1 MNNSRLNGGV
11 PGGGI
16 PEEVDDNRTEIYLE
30 DLQHL
35 VNDAKNMMQDP
46 SQNKLIIEMNLKLRE
61 DLTKAFESYI
71 TLLAKCDKLLRD
83 KIQMKF
89 DHAKEKEELHA
100 KMNTIEQR
108 MKTFERALNERERT
122 HIAIVD
128 TYEARINKMK
138 MDINNE
144 RTEKFQILKDYSTL
158 KDKYNQE
165 VKAGNEMKF

>member
-11 PGGGI
+11 PGGGL
-16 PEEVDDNRTEIYLE
+16 PEDVDDTRTEIYLE

-83 KIQMKF
+83 KI
-89 DHAKEKEELHA
+89 
-100 KMNTIEQR
+100 
-108 MKTFERALNERERT
+108 
-122 HIAIVD
+122 
-128 TYEARINKMK
+128 
-138 MDINNE
+138 
-144 RTEKFQILKDYSTL
+144 
-158 KDKYNQE
+158 
-165 VKAGNEMKF
+165 

>member
-1 MNNSRLNGGV
+1 MNGGV
-11 PGGGI
+11 PG
-16 PEEVDDNRTEIYLE
+16 PSQNDQEEDRRTEIYLE

-83 KIQMKF
+83 KIQLKY

-100 KMNTIEQR
+100 KMNTIE
-108 MKTFERALNERERT
+108 
-122 HIAIVD
+122 
-128 TYEARINKMK
+128 
-138 MDINNE
+138 
-144 RTEKFQILKDYSTL
+144 
-158 KDKYNQE
+158 
-165 VKAGNEMKF
+165 